1 MRRRYIDLIN
11 QSFYFPQ
18 EGFDVKDGY
27 LYFYDVPLHEII
39 KEYGTPLRLT
49 YLPKIGSQIR
59 KAKRW
64 FENAMDT
71 HNYQGDYYYCYC
83 TKSSHFSFVLYE
95 ALDNGVHIET
105 SSAADIELVDRLYQ
119 KQKINKDTYIVCNG
133 YKTSEYAQKI
143 SHLINDG
150 FSNVIPVLDNKQ
162 ELDFYEQFVEK
173 ESCNIGLR
181 IAAAEE
187 PRFEFYTSRLGIRY
201 SDIMSFYREKIE
213 NNRKFTL
220 KMLHFFISTGIKDS
234 EFYWAE
240 LNKAITI
247 YCDLRK
253 ICPTLR
259 TLNIGGGFPI
269 RDSLEH
275 TYEYEYMVSE
285 IILQIKSVCDSAGV
299 PHPDIFTEFGSF
311 TVAESGA
318 IIYSVLGEK
327 QQNDNEVWY
336 LIDSSLITTLPDS
349 WGLGQRFILLP
360 INKWD
365 REYQRVNIGGIT
377 CDSQDYYNS
386 EVHKNEV
393 YLPKVGAHGGSE
405 PLYIGF
411 FHMGAYQE
419 SLSGFGGLKHCLLPS
434 PRFVLLDRDDDGNL
448 VSSEFIEGQ
457 SYSKMLNLLG
467 Y

>member
-1 MRRRYIDLIN
+1 
-11 QSFYFPQ
+11 
-18 EGFDVKDGY
+18 
-27 LYFYDVPLHEII
+27 
-39 KEYGTPLRLT
+39 LRP
-49 YLPKIGSQIR
+49 PK
-59 KAKRW
+59 
-64 FENAMDT
+64 N
-71 HNYQGDYYYCYC
+71 
-83 TKSSHFSFVLYE
+83 L
-95 ALDNGVHIET
+95 
-105 SSAADIELVDRLYQ
+105 
-119 KQKINKDTYIVCNG
+119 
-133 YKTSEYAQKI
+133 
-143 SHLINDG
+143 
-150 FSNVIPVLDNKQ
+150 
-162 ELDFYEQFVEK
+162 
-173 ESCNIGLR
+173 
-181 IAAAEE
+181 
-187 PRFEFYTSRLGIRY
+187 
-201 SDIMSFYREKIE
+201 
-213 NNRKFTL
+213 
-220 KMLHFFISTGIKDS
+220 
-234 EFYWAE
+234 
-240 LNKAITI
+240 
-247 YCDLRK
+247 
-253 ICPTLR
+253 PTLR